1 MKKNVTTILLAA
13 LVMLNA
19 SAAMVKNEFFTLT
32 TPDDSWFLTNDDALR
47 PYGARV
53 DVARMDARGA
63 TLELARIDYIEGA
76 FDPLLY
82 LTHQVVEKKDV
93 FCRAATNFTDIYESF
108 MAGQVAQCVQ
118 FKKTSNHYTY
128 DCEATAFNIGYG
140 TVLVITAHRD
150 GDPSMVTRVLNN
162 LTFTVDTTPTTT
174 AAQCVAAASKVVA
187 RHHLPIGNNE
197 HLSGA
202 ELSKDSSTVTLKVT
216 VPYITKENV
225 NVPAFV
231 MAKRDAWFKQA
242 HESLKFNLL
251 LATAARE
258 HKNLRYHYI
267 DTKGNE
273 IGTLLIYPEE
283 YAQVEKQQVAKSAEV
298 ETKNQEMST
307 PNAEANQLVEQAKP
321 TEVKVQE
328 QPIAT
333 PAKTEAESVK
343 TNSLEKPQEVKT
355 VTHVVKQGD
364 NLTRIAKHYG
374 VAVSAIKNAN
384 PSIKNDQIKIGQK
397 LTIPRD

>member
-93 FCRAATNFTDIYESF
+93 FCRASTNFTDIYESF

-140 TVLVITAHRD
+140 TVLVITAHRT

-283 YAQVEKQQVAKSAEV
+283 YAQVEKQQVAKSAEA

-307 PNAEANQLVEQAKP
+307 PKAEANQLVEQAKP